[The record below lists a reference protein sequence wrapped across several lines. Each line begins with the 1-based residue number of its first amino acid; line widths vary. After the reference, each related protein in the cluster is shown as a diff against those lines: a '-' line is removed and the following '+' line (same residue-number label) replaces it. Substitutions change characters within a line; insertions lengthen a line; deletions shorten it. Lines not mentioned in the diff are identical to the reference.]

1 MTRIE
6 RLCAAVSKIDA
17 MMVEVAPLDDELREA
32 LRDARA
38 RAMVLARETRAHDPK
53 EVEPWDR

>member
-17 MMVEVAPLDDELREA
+17 MLVEVAPLDDELREA

-38 RAMVLARETRAHDPK
+38 RAMVLARETRARDPQ